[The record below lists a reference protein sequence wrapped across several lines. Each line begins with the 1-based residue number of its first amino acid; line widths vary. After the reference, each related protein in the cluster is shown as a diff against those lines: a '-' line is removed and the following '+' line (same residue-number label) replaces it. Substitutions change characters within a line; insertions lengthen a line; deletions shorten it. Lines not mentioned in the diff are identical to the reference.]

1 MDIKD
6 LICIGCPL
14 GCALTV
20 ELNGNEVIRVTGNTC
35 KIGENYGNKECTN
48 PTRVV
53 TSSVLVSGGKS
64 KILSIKTDGDI
75 PKAMVQDCINALR
88 GVIIKAPIHIG
99 DIIIENILNTGIN
112 IISTK
117 NIEIDS

>member
-14 GCALTV
+14 GCALIV
-20 ELNGNEVIRVTGNTC
+20 ELNGDEVIRVTGNTC
-35 KIGENYGNKECTN
+35 KIGENYGKKECTN
-48 PTRVV
+48 PTRIV

-64 KILSIKTDGDI
+64 KILSVKTDGDI
-75 PKAMVQDCINALR
+75 PKAMISDCINALR
-88 GVIIKAPIHIG
+88 GVIINAPINIG
-99 DIIIENILNTGIN
+99 DVIIENILNTGIN

-117 NIEIDS
+117 NIELDS